1 VNKELQKCSDV
12 LMACPVCQQGLEQ
25 SDAGWLC
32 SRCGKVGTD
41 VDGLPCFNDPNYYWG
56 EIPREEME
64 RANTIARE
72 SDWQQAVD
80 QVVKA
85 PGVREYITDPRRAD
99 FQYIWDLPRDSRIL
113 DIGAGWGA
121 IASGLGK
128 NFDRVVAVEGVL
140 QRARFID
147 ARVRQLGLDS
157 VKVICADFLR
167 LPLAPGQFDAVVL
180 NGVLEWI
187 GLASPAGNPRDLQLQ
202 FLRKV
207 HSLLKPSGFACVGI
221 ENRVGWAALRYGED
235 HSGLR
240 YTSLMPRGMA
250 SLWCNWRGRAYRSD
264 ANRGYR
270 TYTYSL
276 PGYRKL
282 FTEAGFHSVKPY
294 HAWDGYNK
302 PSVLLPLDDKRA
314 LTYFLGRFDLQHS
327 TTGPL
332 KFGFLKKLTARAKYT
347 FLKQVIASG
356 LWAQLASEYMFLVGK

>member
-1 VNKELQKCSDV
+1 
-12 LMACPVCQQGLEQ
+12 MACPACESDLELA
-25 SDAGWLC
+25 DAGWLC
-32 SRCGKVGTD
+32 PRCGQVATNI
-41 VDGLPCFNDPNYYWG
+41 DGVPCFNDPNYYWG
-56 EIPREEME
+56 EISKEEME

-72 SDWQQAVD
+72 TDWRQAVE
-80 QVVKA
+80 QVVENA
-85 PGVREYITDPRRAD
+85 GVREYITDSRRAD
-99 FQYIWDLPRDSRIL
+99 FQYIWDLPKSARIL

-121 IASGLGK
+121 IASGLGR

-147 ARVRQLGLDS
+147 IRTRQMGLNS
-157 VKVICADFLR
+157 VHVICADFLR

-187 GLASPAGNPRDLQLQ
+187 GLASPIGNPRDLQLQ
-202 FLRKV
+202 FLRRV

-221 ENRVGWAALRYGED
+221 ENRIGWAALRHGED

-240 YTSLMPRGMA
+240 YTSLMPRTVA
-250 SLWCNWRGRAYRSD
+250 SAWCNWRGRGYRSN

-282 FTEAGFHSVKPY
+282 FSEAGFRSVKPY

-302 PSVLLPLDDKRA
+302 PSVLLPLDDKQA
-314 LTYFLGRFDLQHS
+314 LAYFLSRFDLQHS
-327 TTGPL
+327 ISGPL
-332 KFGFLKKLTARAKYT
+332 KFNLLQSAAARLKYAI
-347 FLKQVIASG
+347 FKQLIATG
-356 LWAQLASEYMFLVGK
+356 AWANFASEYMFLVGKD